1 MSEPIR
7 LGIIGIGRAGYGM
20 QCSEI
25 KEKTDMFK
33 IVAACDIIKE
43 RTDKM
48 NAEYGCATYENIDD
62 LIADENVELVSIATR
77 SCDHFAH
84 AVKVLKAGKNVL
96 LEKPMCE
103 TYEQALQLKELAS
116 KENGPRIYARHN
128 RRFEYNFEKIKE
140 IMASGIL
147 GDVFEIHITRNGYSR
162 RDDWQTLSQFGG
174 GQLLNWG
181 PHIIDQSLRLL
192 DSPIKDMT
200 SNLKHTVAGGDC
212 EDHLTITFLG
222 ENDRTITMQI
232 SGGMVLPTPEYRVYG
247 TKGSLEIVDN
257 KIQLQY
263 IDPAQKLDPPVADPG
278 TPGQS
283 FGATGTFA
291 GTTPV
296 EWVETTIDE
305 WHEDLSVIWEHM
317 YHAIRDGAVY
327 PIALEEAMQVI
338 EVITNVKKGT
348 KFERK
353 V

>member
-1 MSEPIR
+1 MSEPIK
-7 LGIIGIGRAGYGM
+7 LGLVGIGRAGYGM
-20 QCSEI
+20 QCIEI
-25 KEKTDMFK
+25 KNKGDMFK

-48 NAEYGCATYENIDD
+48 KQEYDCATYDNIDD
-62 LIADENVELVSIATR
+62 LIADENVELVSVATR
-77 SCDHFAH
+77 SRDHFAH

-103 TYEQALQLKELAS
+103 TYEQALQLKELAT

-140 IMASGIL
+140 LIHSGIL
-147 GDVFEIHITRNGYSR
+147 GDVYEIHITRNGYSR

-181 PHIIDQSLRLL
+181 PHIIDQSLRLM

-232 SGGMVLPTPEYRVYG
+232 SGGMALPTPEYRVYG
-247 TKGSLEIVDN
+247 TKGALEIIDN
-257 KIQLQY
+257 KIHLKY
-263 IDPAQKLDPPVADPG
+263 IDPSQKLDPPVSNPG
-278 TPGQS
+278 TPEQI
-283 FGATGTFA
+283 FGSTGTFA
-291 GTTPV
+291 VATPI
-296 EWVETTIDE
+296 EWVEETIDD
-305 WHEDLSVIWEHM
+305 WHEDLSIIWDYM
-317 YHAIRDGAVY
+317 YHAIRDGEEY
-327 PIALEEAMQVI
+327 PITLEQAMQVI

-348 KFERK
+348 EFESK
-353 V
+353 I